1 MKEKKSKN
9 KLTVGITLY
18 KETIKDLEFS
28 LNNIKDLNNIEILI
42 HVDNNKELSNLV
54 KQELPFLKI
63 IESDTNVGLGV
74 SRNKLINNCSTE
86 WITFLD
92 CKDQLNDD
100 LISREINKLDSS
112 IDAYFYQ
119 VNIIENKNQKLK
131 EANFSQSK
139 YKLLWLN
146 SIFKFG
152 NNATAKIYKVDFL
165 QNNEIYFDYKNLYH
179 EDLIF
184 TPKLLSKI
192 KKFRIKNLPIYN
204 WHIQKNSLS
213 STMNTKK
220 LKDLEYIFNKRRQF
234 FKSLEDS
241 YSLKDAKKSEWQFV
255 VWHIWKSKKLYY
267 LFQAFY
273 IFKTKNKVS

>member
-1 MKEKKSKN
+1 MENKIREI
-9 KLTVGITLY
+9 KLTVGITVH
-18 KETIKDLEFS
+18 KETIKDLAFS
-28 LNNIKDLNNIEILI
+28 IDNIKDLNNIEILI

-54 KQELPFLKI
+54 KQELPFLEI

-92 CKDQLNDD
+92 CRDQLYDNI
-100 LISREINKLDSS
+100 LSTEINKLDSS

-119 VNIIENKNQKLK
+119 VNITENKKQKLK

-165 QNNEIYFDYKNLYH
+165 KNNEVYFDYKNLYH

-184 TPKLLSKI
+184 TPKLLSKM
-192 KKFRIKNLPIYN
+192 KKFRMKNLPIYN
-204 WHIQKNSLS
+204 WYIQKNSLS
-213 STMNTKK
+213 TTMNRKK
-220 LKDLEYIFNKRRQF
+220 LKDLEYIFNKRRKF
-234 FKSLEDS
+234 YKSLEGS
-241 YSLKDAKKSEWQFV
+241 YSLQDAKKSEWQFV

>member
-1 MKEKKSKN
+1 MENKKREN

-18 KETIKDLEFS
+18 KESIKDLEFS
-28 LNNIKDLNNIEILI
+28 LDNIKDLNNIEILL
-42 HVDNNKELSNLV
+42 HVDNNKELSNLIR
-54 KQELPFLKI
+54 QDLPFFEI

-74 SRNKLINNCSTE
+74 SRNNLINNCSTE

-100 LISREINKLDSS
+100 TLSTEINKLDSS

-119 VNIIENKNQKLK
+119 VNIIENKEQRLK
-131 EANFSQSK
+131 ESNFSQSK

-165 QNNEIYFDYKNLYH
+165 QNNEVYFDYKNLYH

-192 KKFRIKNLPIYN
+192 KKFRIKNIPIYT
-204 WHIQKNSLS
+204 WHIEKNSLS
-213 STMNTKK
+213 TTMNTKK

-234 FKSLEDS
+234 YKSLEDS
-241 YSLKDAKKSEWQFV
+241 YYLQYAKKSEWQFV
-255 VWHIWKSKKLYY
+255 LWHIWKSKKLYY

>member
-1 MKEKKSKN
+1 M
-9 KLTVGITLY
+9 KLTVGITVY
-18 KETIKDLEFS
+18 KESLEDLNFS
-28 LNNIKDLNNIEILI
+28 ISNLNNLNDIKILI
-42 HVDNNKELSNLV
+42 HVDNNKELFHLI
-54 KQELPFLKI
+54 KQELPFLEI
-63 IESDTNVGLGV
+63 IESDTNVGLGE
-74 SRNKLINNCSTE
+74 SRNKLIKSCSTE

-100 LISREINKLDSS
+100 ILSREINKLDSS

-241 YSLKDAKKSEWQFV
+241 YSLKYAKKSEWQFV